1 MSAVSPWALANFAAD
16 GITWSDSSPGF
27 AIYGFGNA
35 HTWDP
40 ATEVTLFDVFAN
52 GGTDIFF
59 DASLVGRS
67 ASGTLASAADLAG
80 IMAGTPGIVAN
91 GTVTQIYVVKIGAPT
106 NFNIA
111 CCITI
116 TPTAV
121 TTSDSLGVVWSAGRV
136 FDTAGSGTVFI
147 PTLTGGSSGGGG
159 DTLPVAA
166 FTETPPAG
174 APPLAVVFD
183 PSGSTEGSF
192 PISTYHFDYGDGGS
206 DTITSGTASH
216 TYAAAGI
223 YTVTLTVTD
232 SGSQTSTVHHTV
244 AVITPAAPFANQRV
258 TAALVVP
265 GVSVTDLLQPFGI
278 SWKDPRTDVGSAEIS
293 LPYGDAQTALMLPN
307 RWVDMLVTDGTGTL
321 DVLSMIIE
329 TIVDGQVDPGLQGA
343 LAYKCSGRNHI
354 AEWERN
360 LLAPEEGVPADSS
373 DTVRY
378 FNFSSRYLDDS
389 AWTTSVIP
397 YSIPGMFS
405 APWRY
410 PKNWP
415 DPFSSWTWSREW
427 DGGLYPGPGPL
438 LPPPGFSTP
447 VGTSYV
453 RKHITLGSADNL
465 IIYAV
470 ADDFFDLWF
479 DNDLVLQG
487 VPSSTGNYAQA
498 YQRVEVAGAGDH
510 IISAKITNGDPG
522 FTDGNIAGI
531 AISVFALTGLTE
543 HIGGDNSL
551 THTGLV
557 GEPGSLVND
566 GFVWLD
572 YPAAPPGF
580 TPGKMVRIW
589 RDEFEARGGP
599 SWTLDF
605 SDTIDSAGNAWAIQ
619 PEYAFNI
626 GMDGLS
632 MLRQIGQTDVD
643 WYAVPGERTLRMWN
657 KGGRGVTQAAVLS
670 RASNILTAT
679 YTTEV

>member
-80 IMAGTPGIVAN
+80 IVAGTPGIVAN

-136 FDTAGSGTVFI
+136 FDTAGSGTVFV

-265 GVSVTDLLQPFGI
+265 GVSVTDLLQPFGM

-307 RWVDMLVTDGTGTL
+307 RWVNMRVTDGAGTL

-329 TIVDGQVDPGLQGA
+329 TIADGEVDPGLQGA

-360 LLAPEEGVPADSS
+360 LLAPEEGVLVQPI
-373 DTVRY
+373 TTIRY
-378 FNFSSRYLDDS
+378 FNFSSKYLDDS
-389 AWTTSVIP
+389 AWTASVIP
-397 YSIPGMFS
+397 YTTPGMFG
-405 APWRY
+405 APWNI
-410 PKNWP
+410 PLNWP
-415 DPFSSWTWSREW
+415 DPFTSWTWSREW
-427 DGGLYPGPGPL
+427 DGGLYSGPFL
-438 LPPPGFSTP
+438 TIADFSTP
-447 VGTSYV
+447 VGVSYV
-453 RKHITLGSADNL
+453 RKHVHLDADADL
-465 IIYAV
+465 VLYAA
-470 ADDFFDLWF
+470 ADDNYDLWV
-479 DNDLVLQG
+479 DNKLVLQG
-487 VPSSTGNYAQA
+487 DPAPTPNFAETS
-498 YQRVEVAGAGDH
+498 QRVEAIKAGDH
-510 IISAKITNGDPG
+510 IISAKVTNYDPG
-522 FTDGNIAGI
+522 FSAGNVAGF
-531 AISVFALTGLTE
+531 ALSAFALTGLTDHVSAE
-543 HIGGDNSL
+543 NYL

-557 GEPGSLVND
+557 GDPGSLVND
-566 GFVWLD
+566 GFLWLD

-580 TPGKMVRIW
+580 TPGMMVRIW
-589 RDEFEARGGP
+589 RDEYVARGGP
-599 SWTLDF
+599 FWTLDF
-605 SDTIDSAGNAWAIQ
+605 SDTLDSAGNAWAIS

-626 GMDGLS
+626 GMDALS
-632 MLRQIGQTDVD
+632 MLRQIGETDVD

-657 KGGRGVTQAAVLS
+657 KGGRGATQATILS
-670 RASNILTAT
+670 RLSNILTAT